1 MEERLKFH
9 QNRRR
14 NENDAMGARADPEV
28 PIRWVLTEGLG
39 GGGLKYPPEKWD
51 LGINPQE
58 IKKKNGV
65 IYAIFRR
72 LLMA

>member
-9 QNRRR
+9 QNRRW

-39 GGGLKYPPEKWD
+39 GGSGIPHRKVGSGGQPP
-51 LGINPQE
+51 GN
-58 IKKKNGV
+58 KKKMV
-65 IYAIFRR
+65 
-72 LLMA
+72 